1 MIPRPQLTFVFNIKY
16 GQNLLLPLRRGWR
29 GGEGVLQYEL
39 LAGSAIVSYF
49 QLESQ

>member
-1 MIPRPQLTFVFNIKY
+1 MIPRPRLNFVFNIKY
-16 GQNLLLPLRRGWR
+16 GQNLLLPLRGWR
-29 GGEGVLQYEL
+29 GVLQYEL

>member
-1 MIPRPQLTFVFNIKY
+1 MIPRPRLNFVFNIKY

-29 GGEGVLQYEL
+29 GGGVLQYEL